1 MSLQLLQVYLSTV
14 LILGIEQCKLQ
25 LLVPP
30 KLITE
35 VYFSLCV
42 GIEISRL
49 SCRVKNAA
57 RPWAPTVT

>member
-1 MSLQLLQVYLSTV
+1 MSLQLLQVYLH
-14 LILGIEQCKLQ
+14 GIEQCKLQ